1 MLSVGKT
8 SVPALLY
15 GGDSDEG
22 QKTSQNFRTDGPQDM
37 ALRLVL
43 VMFLKTI
50 THFVGNP
57 SINYGLAVNQF
68 SEVCIV
74 AAKTFTELP

>member
-1 MLSVGKT
+1 MSVGKT

-15 GGDSDEG
+15 GNDSDRG
-22 QKTSQNFRTDGPQDM
+22 QKTIQNFRTDDPQDV
-37 ALRLVL
+37 ALRFVL

-50 THFVGNP
+50 THFIGNP
-57 SINYGLAVNQF
+57 SINYGLAVNHF